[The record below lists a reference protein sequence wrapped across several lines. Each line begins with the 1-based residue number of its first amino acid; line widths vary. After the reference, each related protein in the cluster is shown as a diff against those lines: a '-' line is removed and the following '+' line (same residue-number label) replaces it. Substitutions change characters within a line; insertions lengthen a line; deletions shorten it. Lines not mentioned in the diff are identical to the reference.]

1 MEPVSIVDN
10 RTGFETEGPCPPKQT
25 ILYATRKVSIK
36 VLSQYDSFKCL
47 LTGGPSARNRGLPGP
62 MPTTSRTVLPKRKKD
77 LKLVPST
84 NILKQ
89 DTSSKFTLLQRCGM
103 GSHYRIW
110 ENDACDSCN
119 KWAPPEGQGL

>member
-10 RTGFETEGPCPPKQT
+10 RTGSKTEGPCPPKQT

-36 VLSQYDSFKCL
+36 VLSQYDSFKHSL
-47 LTGGPSARNRGLPGP
+47 FGSPSAGNRGLPGP
-62 MPTTSRTVLPKRKKD
+62 MPTTLHMVLPKRKKD

-89 DTSSKFTLLQRCGM
+89 DASSRFTLLQR
-103 GSHYRIW
+103 Y
-110 ENDACDSCN
+110 
-119 KWAPPEGQGL
+119 